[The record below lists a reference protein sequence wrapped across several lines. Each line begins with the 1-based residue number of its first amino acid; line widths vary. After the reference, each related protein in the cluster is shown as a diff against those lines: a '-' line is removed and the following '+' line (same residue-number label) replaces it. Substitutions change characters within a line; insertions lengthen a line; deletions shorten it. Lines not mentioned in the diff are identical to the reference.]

1 MKPPD
6 VTFSE
11 VHDAARSQPEAD
23 DPWPVPMFHVMRV
36 RRNADR
42 VDERIGMLADGRRIR
57 ATVSAGVLEIEVAN
71 PVVGPQKGR
80 RYYHLHRGK
89 MRLIMLKVIGGYSKH
104 TLTYAALKEHTR
116 GFIAWPEKECR
127 DL

>member
-1 MKPPD
+1 MISANPD
-6 VTFSE
+6 AV
-11 VHDAARSQPEAD
+11 RSPQEAD
-23 DPWPVPMFHVMRV
+23 DPGSVPMFHVLNV

-42 VDERIGMLADGRRIR
+42 VDERIGTLADGRRIR
-57 ATVSAGVLEIEVAN
+57 ATISSGVLEIEVAN

-89 MRLIMLKVIGGYSKH
+89 MRMIMLKVIGGYAKH
-104 TLTYAALKEHTR
+104 SLTYAALKEHTR

-127 DL
+127 GL

>member
-1 MKPPD
+1 MPL
-6 VTFSE
+6 
-11 VHDAARSQPEAD
+11 
-23 DPWPVPMFHVMRV
+23 FHVMSV

-42 VDERIGMLADGRRIR
+42 VDERLGVLADGRRIR
-57 ATVSAGVLEIEVAN
+57 VTIAGGVLEIEAAN

-89 MRLIMLKVIGGYSKH
+89 MRTIMLKVIGGYTKH

-116 GFIAWPEKECR
+116 GFITWPEKESR
-127 DL
+127 E